1 MRFGE
6 AVRPEGEAPHG
17 DPLGT
22 AGTDRSTGPVHI
34 RLNKQ
39 QQIRQGNKRSASASP
54 GGRSWNGPPAST
66 GLTAPLARI
75 WVCPTPAPRIVTSRF
90 TPTSGRQTRKTP
102 FLSWITAPGPAA
114 EAASRAACPSL
125 LQVRA
130 RRPQRYCAILH
141 SNLLVRPNR

>member
-75 WVCPTPAPRIVTSRF
+75 WVCPMPALSHIQVHADERPPDAEDPLLELDHCARTGRR
-90 TPTSGRQTRKTP
+90 SG
-102 FLSWITAPGPAA
+102 I
-114 EAASRAACPSL
+114 
-125 LQVRA
+125 
-130 RRPQRYCAILH
+130 
-141 SNLLVRPNR
+141 